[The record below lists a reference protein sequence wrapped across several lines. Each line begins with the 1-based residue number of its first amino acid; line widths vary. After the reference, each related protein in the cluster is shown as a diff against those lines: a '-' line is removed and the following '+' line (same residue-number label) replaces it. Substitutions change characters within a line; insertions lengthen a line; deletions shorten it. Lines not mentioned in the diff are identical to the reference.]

1 MQSFIYGLRKR
12 DFIGDADII
21 AWMDAGMQPEPAPKA
36 ASASALPLVLPK
48 LSERAAGMSEHILL
62 RSLVIPFL

>member
-21 AWMDAGMQPEPAPKA
+21 AWMDAGMQM
-36 ASASALPLVLPK
+36 ALPLPRVAGEGQGISRFTAP
-48 LSERAAGMSEHILL
+48 EFRAA
-62 RSLVIPFL
+62 